1 MNKDEVKSNLY
12 EIWLLVRSRLLW
24 LLIFSCV
31 VAGGVYVFNRTLPDK
46 YTAIASF
53 TAPRQTD
60 VLAWVA
66 TSDEML
72 RLMNRQFD
80 LQTRYKAKS
89 MQQLRRIWGENVG
102 VRKTR
107 EGFVNISVI
116 DPDPEFAAKMANT
129 IAAMTRE
136 EIVRRGLSDAGRL
149 LGDRKIL
156 LGQAR
161 SQKEALEKTLDEPGQ
176 GAAVASIPGIER
188 YALEGV
194 AKTQAETAFAAKL
207 PNDETGRVGIAV
219 GNQEMVRLQSQLLM
233 LQQENGAKQKSRS
246 PEQLKAMDLLQR
258 HVYWRTLAETLGR
271 EVARL
276 EGVAVMDLPFDT
288 AFVPDAKSGPDRV
301 YIVILAFVLSLFGS
315 VVALLGYA
323 AWRKDKA
330 MP

>member
-24 LLIFSCV
+24 LLAFSSL
-31 VAGGVYVFNRTLPDK
+31 VAGGAYAFNRTLPDK

-53 TAPRQTD
+53 TAAKQAD

-66 TSDEML
+66 TSDEMV
-72 RLMNRQFD
+72 RIMNRRFD

-89 MQQLRRIWGENVG
+89 MQQLRRFWGENVG

-116 DPDPEFAAKMANT
+116 DPDPEFAAKIANG
-129 IAAMTRE
+129 IAAFTQE
-136 EIVRRGLSDAGRL
+136 EVVRRGLSDAGRL

-156 LGQAR
+156 LEQAR
-161 SQKEALEKTLDEPGQ
+161 LQEAALERTLEEPGQ
-176 GAAVASIPGIER
+176 AAAVASIPGIER
-188 YALEGV
+188 YVLEGV
-194 AKTQAETAFAAKL
+194 AKTQAETAAAA
-207 PNDETGRVGIAV
+207 NDEAGRAV
-219 GNQEMVRLQSQLLM
+219 LNQAMVRLQSQLLM

-246 PEQLKAMDLLQR
+246 PEQMKAMDLLQR
-258 HVYWRTLAETLGR
+258 HVYWRALTEILGR

-276 EGVAVMDLPFDT
+276 EGVAVLDLPFDT

-301 YIVILAFVLSLFGS
+301 YIVVLAFVLSLFGS
-315 VVALLGYA
+315 VVALLGHA
-323 AWRKDKA
+323 AWRKHK
-330 MP
+330 PTS